1 MHQKKGPTQE
11 LEPQVVITTP
21 DYSNVLPQK
30 YEKLQKLLGKTKQQ
44 YVALRNIQ
52 KWMRSHAS
60 SDWKI
65 VDNINNMVF
74 AKDFFEMI
82 DEDEQGEITLEQI

>member
-1 MHQKKGPTQE
+1 
-11 LEPQVVITTP
+11 
-21 DYSNVLPQK
+21 
-30 YEKLQKLLGKTKQQ
+30 
-44 YVALRNIQ
+44 
-52 KWMRSHAS
+52 MRSHAS

>member
-1 MHQKKGPTQE
+1 
-11 LEPQVVITTP
+11 
-21 DYSNVLPQK
+21 
-30 YEKLQKLLGKTKQQ
+30 
-44 YVALRNIQ
+44 
-52 KWMRSHAS
+52 MRSHAS

-74 AKDFFEMI
+74 AKDFFEII

>member
-1 MHQKKGPTQE
+1 
-11 LEPQVVITTP
+11 
-21 DYSNVLPQK
+21 
-30 YEKLQKLLGKTKQQ
+30 
-44 YVALRNIQ
+44 
-52 KWMRSHAS
+52 MRSHAS

-82 DEDEQGEITLEQI
+82 DEEEQGEITLEQI

>member
-1 MHQKKGPTQE
+1 M
-11 LEPQVVITTP
+11 
-21 DYSNVLPQK
+21 
-30 YEKLQKLLGKTKQQ
+30 
-44 YVALRNIQ
+44 RN
-52 KWMRSHAS
+52 HAS

-82 DEDEQGEITLEQI
+82 DEKAQSEVTLEQIKKPLKLLGLETNLSFMAIAF